1 MSPHADGISM
11 FGPTRRTPAASS
23 AYQVRPSNSAK
34 VWPRQ
39 KSAAGAR
46 TRITTSS
53 LRSPRTDVSIVRAN
67 PV

>member
-1 MSPHADGISM
+1 MS
-11 FGPTRRTPAASS
+11 GPPRRTPISSS
-23 AYQVRPSNSAK
+23 AYQCRPSNVAN
-34 VWPRQ
+34 VCPRQ

-53 LRSPRTDVSIVRAN
+53 LIAPRTDVSIDWAK